1 MPIGRIERI
10 LGGVVRGTVEHGVD
24 GQFACHAFGS
34 NIDPVRCAS
43 LDDVA
48 AFLRA
53 NPRGGVRMNPGWVKI
68 TKSIYIDGVLLR

>member
-1 MPIGRIERI
+1 MPIARIERI
-10 LGGVVRGTVEHGVD
+10 VGGVVRGTTEPGAD

-34 NIDPVRCAS
+34 NIDPIRCAN

-53 NPRGGVRMNPGWVKI
+53 NPGGGIRMNPGWVKI
-68 TKSIYIDGVLLR
+68 TKNIYIDGILLR